1 MKRNT
6 FIGILCVVLASMC
19 YGITP
24 ILSNAAL
31 NGGLPADFV
40 VNVFGENAL
49 EIMAADT
56 ARAMKNESVVGISM
70 GIAGIISFLTCLLTK
85 KSLRIS
91 MRQVSSMCIMGGIS
105 LAVTCVLIS
114 FAYNFIPAGMAIVL
128 HFTYPVFVLI
138 ASMLFF
144 GEKPTVVKCFSLLMA
159 IAGIALLSFGGFD
172 GQIQPVGILLALIS
186 GMTYAAYFIAGKNAP
201 YASADTAVSN
211 TFITLTACIVCS
223 LAGILMGRFTFPS
236 DWFMWLIL
244 ILEALLGYV
253 IALQL
258 MLKGMKLIGA
268 CAASALNTLEP
279 AFASLTSMLVFG
291 EMMGLI
297 KGCGIIF
304 VLVAALIS
312 ILALN
317 GKKVKL
323 PLNVPQQIP

>member
-6 FIGILCVVLASMC
+6 VIGILCVILASVC

-40 VNVFGENAL
+40 ANVFGENAL
-49 EIMAADT
+49 KIMAADS

-70 GIAGIISFLTCLLTK
+70 GIAGIISFFTCLLTK
-85 KSLRIS
+85 KSLRIP
-91 MRQVSSMCIMGGIS
+91 MRQIRSMCAMGGAS
-105 LAVTCVLIS
+105 LALTCMLIS

-128 HFTYPVFVLI
+128 HFTYPVFVLV

-144 GEKPTVVKCFSLLMA
+144 KEKPTPIKCFSLLTA

-172 GQIQPVGILLALIS
+172 GQVQPVGILLAVIS
-186 GMTYAAYFIAGKNAP
+186 GMTYAAYFIAGKNAS

-211 TFITLTACIVCS
+211 TFITLTACVICS
-223 LAGILMGRFTFPS
+223 LTGILMGRFTLPS

-291 EMMGLI
+291 EIMGLI
-297 KGCGIIF
+297 KGCGVIF
-304 VLVAALIS
+304 VLLAALMS

-317 GKKVKL
+317 NKKA
-323 PLNVPQQIP
+323 